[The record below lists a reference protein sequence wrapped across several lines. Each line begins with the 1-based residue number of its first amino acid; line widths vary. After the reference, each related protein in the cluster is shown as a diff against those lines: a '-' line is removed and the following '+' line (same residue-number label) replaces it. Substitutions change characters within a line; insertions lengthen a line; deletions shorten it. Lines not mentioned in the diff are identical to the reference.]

1 MKRKTLAV
9 RVIFI
14 AIVLMVTTVA
24 AINIQAMQQVCRIT
38 EIMDWSG
45 KVEVSLKNYETGK
58 NIQVTEAS
66 DLEEIGDSLAAL
78 KYGGLYLGR
87 KFGKSWVQPGD
98 QAYSLIVSTGEFQE
112 VLILYAPHDQS
123 YIVWEPLN
131 ITLKNTDALY
141 ETIWSFFE

>member
-1 MKRKTLAV
+1 MKKTLIV
-9 RVIFI
+9 RTAF
-14 AIVLMVTTVA
+14 IVLALVMCAVA
-24 AINIQAMQQVCRIT
+24 AINIQAMQQVRRVT
-38 EIMDWSG
+38 EILGPEDKM
-45 KVEVSLKNYETGK
+45 EASLKNYETGDP
-58 NIQVTEAS
+58 IQVTEAS
-66 DLEEIGDSLAAL
+66 DLEEICDSLAAL

>member
-1 MKRKTLAV
+1 MKKTLIV
-9 RVIFI
+9 RTAF
-14 AIVLMVTTVA
+14 IVLALVMCAVA
-24 AINIQAMQQVCRIT
+24 AINIQAMQQVRRVT
-38 EIMDWSG
+38 EILGPEDKM
-45 KVEVSLKNYETGK
+45 EASLKNYEAGET
-58 NIQVTEAS
+58 IQVTEGS
-66 DLEEIGDSLAAL
+66 DLEEICDSLAAL

>member
-1 MKRKTLAV
+1 MKKTLIV
-9 RVIFI
+9 RTAF
-14 AIVLMVTTVA
+14 IVLALVMCAVA
-24 AINIQAMQQVCRIT
+24 AINIQAMQQVRRVT
-38 EIMDWSG
+38 EILGPEDKM
-45 KVEVSLKNYETGK
+45 EASLKNYETGE

-66 DLEEIGDSLAAL
+66 DLEEICDSLAAL

>member
-1 MKRKTLAV
+1 MKKTLIV
-9 RVIFI
+9 RTAF
-14 AIVLMVTTVA
+14 IVLALVMCAVA
-24 AINIQAMQQVCRIT
+24 AINIQAMQQVRRVT
-38 EIMDWSG
+38 EILGPEDKM
-45 KVEVSLKNYETGK
+45 EASLKNYETGET
-58 NIQVTEAS
+58 IQVTEVS
-66 DLEEIGDSLAAL
+66 DLEEICDSLAAL

>member
-1 MKRKTLAV
+1 MKKTLIV
-9 RVIFI
+9 RTAF
-14 AIVLMVTTVA
+14 IVLALVMCAVA
-24 AINIQAMQQVCRIT
+24 AINIQAMQQVRRVT

-66 DLEEIGDSLAAL
+66 DLEEICDSLAAL
-78 KYGGLYLGR
+78 EYGGLYLGR

>member
-14 AIVLMVTTVA
+14 ASVLMVTTVA
-24 AINIQAMQQVCRIT
+24 AINIQAMQQVRRVT
-38 EIMDWSG
+38 EILGPEDKM
-45 KVEVSLKNYETGK
+45 EASLKNYETGET
-58 NIQVTEAS
+58 IQVTEAS
-66 DLEEIGDSLAAL
+66 DLEEICDSLAAL

>member
-9 RVIFI
+9 RIIFI

-45 KVEVSLKNYETGK
+45 KVEVSLKNYETGEK
-58 NIQVTEAS
+58 VQVTEAS
-66 DLEEIGDSLAAL
+66 DLEEICDSLAAL
-78 KYGGLYLGR
+78 KYGGLYL
-87 KFGKSWVQPGD
+87 GKSWVQPGD

-112 VLILYAPHDQS
+112 VLTLYAPHDQS
-123 YIVWEPLN
+123 YIVWKPLN

>member
-1 MKRKTLAV
+1 MKKTLIV
-9 RVIFI
+9 RTAF
-14 AIVLMVTTVA
+14 IVLALVMCAVA
-24 AINIQAMQQVCRIT
+24 AINIQAMQQVRRVT
-38 EIMDWSG
+38 EILGPEDKM
-45 KVEVSLKNYETGK
+45 EASLKNYEKGET
-58 NIQVTEAS
+58 IQVTEAS
-66 DLEEIGDSLAAL
+66 DLEEICDSLAAL

>member
-1 MKRKTLAV
+1 MKKTLIV
-9 RVIFI
+9 RTAF
-14 AIVLMVTTVA
+14 IVLALVMCAVA
-24 AINIQAMQQVCRIT
+24 AINIQAMQQVRRVT
-38 EIMDWSG
+38 EILGPEDKM
-45 KVEVSLKNYETGK
+45 EASLKNYETGET
-58 NIQVTEAS
+58 IQVTEAS
-66 DLEEIGDSLAAL
+66 DLEEICDSLAAL

-141 ETIWSFFE
+141 ETIWSFFK

>member
-1 MKRKTLAV
+1 MKKTLIV
-9 RVIFI
+9 RTAF
-14 AIVLMVTTVA
+14 IVLALVMCAVA
-24 AINIQAMQQVCRIT
+24 AINIQAMQQVRRVT
-38 EIMDWSG
+38 EILGPEDKM
-45 KVEVSLKNYETGK
+45 EASLKNYETGET
-58 NIQVTEAS
+58 IQVTEAS
-66 DLEEIGDSLAAL
+66 ALEEICDSLAAL
-78 KYGGLYLGR
+78 TSGGLYLGR